1 MYSALKCLN
10 SLTALV
16 RCIFS
21 AVQIL
26 MCEMFK
32 FIESQECVTVN
43 ESKIIPSHFER
54 NKLAPRNTNFVSA
67 EGPRDETSAKLPKV

>member
-1 MYSALKCLN
+1 
-10 SLTALV
+10 
-16 RCIFS
+16 
-21 AVQIL
+21 

-32 FIESQECVTVN
+32 FLESQECVTVN

-67 EGPRDETSAKLPKV
+67 EGPRDETSAKSPKV